1 MLPGRKDNT
10 WLAIATSIVA
20 IVLFDL
26 MGVLIKHLSDRYGAA
41 ELSAYRN
48 LFGLLPTALALW
60 LSPGWHQ
67 SGRVLRIRQ
76 WRLAVA
82 RGMAVTLAQL
92 LFYLSLGLMAFATA
106 TTLSYST
113 ALFTT
118 ALAVPLLGERVG
130 LVRWS
135 AVAVGF
141 VGVVLIMRPGTEA
154 FDPATLLPFGAAALY
169 AYSGVTARLIDPQ
182 VPTPLFNLYSAG
194 VAAVG
199 SALLAVS
206 LGSFTAIA
214 STQDLMLIVLMGL
227 FGGAAVLCLV
237 IAFRMTEPSNL
248 APFNYFGIP
257 IAFGFGWLFFGEAP
271 VEDLFPGAVLI
282 AAGGLLI
289 VYRENRQ
296 RRADIPGKQ

>member
-1 MLPGRKDNT
+1 MLSGRKDNT

-92 LFYLSLGLMAFATA
+92 LFYLSLGQMAFATA

-154 FDPATLLPFGAAALY
+154 FDPSTLLPFGAAALY